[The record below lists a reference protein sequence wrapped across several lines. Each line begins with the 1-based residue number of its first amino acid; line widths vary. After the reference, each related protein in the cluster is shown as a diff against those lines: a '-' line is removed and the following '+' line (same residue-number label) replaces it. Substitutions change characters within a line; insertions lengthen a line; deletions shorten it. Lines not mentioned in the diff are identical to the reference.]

1 MSDDHAPNA
10 PGVEHGCTDP
20 NEQITKEAIG
30 SLLVPAGITPSPD
43 ATVEELTAM
52 VDDAQKSGL
61 IPETASAV
69 APIET
74 AEKPHRIAV
83 EARSNDQELSMADTV
98 ELIKKDPASP

>member
-30 SLLVPAGITPSPD
+30 SLLVPRWHHPFPGRHGRGTDSD
-43 ATVEELTAM
+43 

-83 EARSNDQELSMADTV
+83 EARSNDQDLSLADTV